1 MEQGFHYFLFE
12 TGDEKLPL
20 PVEGVG
26 IFTSLEDA
34 RAAAKKIGRP
44 VDVYR
49 IPYNQVGDY
58 VETVQPGEDS

>member
-20 PVEGVG
+20 PVEGTGV
-26 IFTSLEDA
+26 FTSLEEA
-34 RAAAKKIGRP
+34 RAAAKTVGRP

-49 IPYNQVGDY
+49 MPYNQVGDY
-58 VETVQPGEDS
+58 VETVQPEDNA